1 MTIMFFG
8 FDAYQKV
15 IDSDVDVVLIAAAS
29 HFHPRFLKAAIDAG
43 KHVFCEKPHALD
55 VPGIK
60 SVTETC
66 EMAKKKGLT
75 IVSGLCWRYDSAVR
89 ETMQR
94 VQDGAI
100 GDIIAIQEHYLTNP
114 YSKRPRE
121 PEWSE
126 LEYQFRNWY
135 HFNWLSG
142 DQTAQQLIHSID
154 KASWALGD
162 VPPVKA
168 WGIGGRQVCTEP
180 VYGDQFDHFGV
191 TFEYASGV
199 RVYAFCRDIPSCF
212 NETTDIILG
221 TKGQAI
227 MPSKCRIV
235 GENSWRA
242 PTPKKI
248 MYDNEH
254 LALFD
259 ALRQGQTINNG
270 NYMVTSSMLA
280 ILAQMVC
287 YTGEEITWERAMSS
301 NARLL
306 AARVHLGCS
315 TARQSPTRTDRIAH
329 RCRAS
334 TSSCEVPCRRS
345 QHRHRTIGICRER
358 RTRWAARDEIIIQSR
373 HGPRR
378 EAQVHEA
385 ARTGFVN
392 EPTLCHQ
399 VWLPQLPLPTA
410 KRMHRGLILRP
421 SMARLTRACSASSPY
436 LHPRNSLALTAFPFI
451 PESRARRAPE
461 RRCDDRNRSD
471 D

>member
-1 MTIMFFG
+1 MNSRRSFLKTSLATGAALTMPLSIARSAHAAGADGFRVGLIGCGGRGCGAAVNAMNAGTDVKIVALADLFEDRLKRGHQSIKNINAEQVQVNEDCMFFG

-29 HFHPRFLKAAIDAG
+29 HFHPRFLKAAIEAG

-66 EMAKKKGLT
+66 QLAKKKGLA

-100 GDIIAIQEHYLTNP
+100 GDIVAIQEHYLTNP

-126 LEYQFRNWY
+126 LEYQYRNWY

-142 DQTAQQLIHSID
+142 DQTAQQMIHSID
-154 KASWALGD
+154 KSSWALGD

-168 WGIGGRQVCTEP
+168 WGIGGSQVCTDP

-199 RVYAFCRDIPSCF
+199 RVYAFCRDIPACF
-212 NETTDIILG
+212 NQTSDIILG

-227 MPSKCRIV
+227 MPSNCSIV
-235 GENSWRA
+235 GENPWRA
-242 PTPKKI
+242 EKPKKV

-259 ALRQGQTINNG
+259 SLRQGQPMNNG

-287 YTGEEITWERAMSS
+287 YTGEEITWDRAMTSTLDFS
-301 NARLL
+301 L
-306 AARVHLGCS
+306 AEYTWDAEPPVKPKPDGS
-315 TARQSPTRTDRIAH
+315 YRT
-329 RCRAS
+329 
-334 TSSCEVPCRRS
+334 
-345 QHRHRTIGICRER
+345 
-358 RTRWAARDEIIIQSR
+358 
-373 HGPRR
+373 
-378 EAQVHEA
+378 
-385 ARTGFVN
+385 
-392 EPTLCHQ
+392 
-399 VWLPQLPLPTA
+399 PLPGVT
-410 KRMHRGLILRP
+410 K
-421 SMARLTRACSASSPY
+421 
-436 LHPRNSLALTAFPFI
+436 FV
-451 PESRARRAPE
+451 
-461 RRCDDRNRSD
+461 
-471 D
+471 